1 MKKVIQMILTLSLIG
16 IFSGGVLSKIND
28 WAVPL
33 IEANKKAATEKAIF
47 LVQPEGK
54 NYERIKEAPFE
65 AYKVFDE
72 ENNLIGYS
80 LVYEGNGFQGK
91 IRLMVGVSDDLN
103 KITALEILE
112 QVETPGL
119 GTKVTE
125 EPFTSQFKNLS
136 ASPQINWV
144 KGVKPDHPNEIQVIT
159 GATISSKAVVAIIH
173 SGIEQMRKLYAS
185 GGVK

>member
-1 MKKVIQMILTLSLIG
+1 MKKVIRMILTLSIIG

-28 WAVPL
+28 WAVPY
-33 IEANKKAATEKAIF
+33 IEANKKAATEKAIS

-72 ENNLIGYS
+72 QNNLIGYS

-91 IRLMVGVSDDLN
+91 IRLMAGVSVDLN

-119 GTKVTE
+119 GTKVTK
-125 EPFTSQFKNLS
+125 EPFTSQFNNLITT
-136 ASPQINWV
+136 PQIDWV
-144 KGVKPDHPNEIQVIT
+144 KGVKPDKPNEIQAIT
-159 GATISSKAVVAIIH
+159 GATISSKAVVAIIN
-173 SGIEQMRKLYAS
+173 SGIDQLRNFHDS
-185 GGVK
+185 GVK